1 MELDELKYLW
11 KKTDAD
17 FKPRNE
23 EEIASMLK
31 GSSRSIV
38 FKIKRS
44 VWMELLFTLVAGI
57 ALLIYA
63 LTIPSGALKWT
74 TSSILVVL
82 VAYTFY
88 YVKKLRLLQQFN
100 RGDDNMRVNLTRLID
115 SLTTYLRFYKRSYTV
130 LYPVY
135 FVLALLFGAL
145 EQGFREF
152 LTTLARPKTIAYLFL
167 LAGVFYFCS
176 TWLVNWLLKK
186 LYGNRLEQ
194 LKAVLR
200 ELENAEDKQ

>member
-1 MELDELKYLW
+1 
-11 KKTDAD
+11 
-17 FKPRNE
+17 
-23 EEIASMLK
+23 
-31 GSSRSIV
+31 
-38 FKIKRS
+38 
-44 VWMELLFTLVAGI
+44 MELLFTLVAGI

-74 TSSILVVL
+74 TSSILVVF

>member
-31 GSSRSIV
+31 GNSRSIV
-38 FKIKRS
+38 SKIKRS
-44 VWMELLFTLVAGI
+44 VWMELSFTLVSGM
-57 ALLIYA
+57 ALLVYA

-74 TSSILVVL
+74 TSSILVIF

-100 RGDDNMRVNLTRLID
+100 RADDNLRVNLTRLID
-115 SLTTYLRFYKRSYTV
+115 NLTTYLRFYKRSYTV

-152 LTTLARPKTIAYLFL
+152 LTTLAATGNDCLSRVACRCLLFL
-167 LAGVFYFCS
+167 QHLAGE
-176 TWLVNWLLKK
+176 LV
-186 LYGNRLEQ
+186 
-194 LKAVLR
+194 A
-200 ELENAEDKQ
+200 

>member
-38 FKIKRS
+38 SKIKRS
-44 VWMELLFTLVAGI
+44 VWMELSFTLISGM
-57 ALLIYA
+57 ALLVYA
-63 LTIPSGALKWT
+63 LTLPSGALKWT
-74 TSSILVVL
+74 TSSILVIF

-100 RGDDNMRVNLTRLID
+100 RADDNLRVNLTRLID
-115 SLTTYLRFYKRSYTV
+115 NLTSYLRFYKRSYTI

-152 LTTLARPKTIAYLFL
+152 LTTLAHPETIAYLVL

-194 LKAVLR
+194 LRGVLQ
-200 ELENAEDKQ
+200 ELENVEEKL